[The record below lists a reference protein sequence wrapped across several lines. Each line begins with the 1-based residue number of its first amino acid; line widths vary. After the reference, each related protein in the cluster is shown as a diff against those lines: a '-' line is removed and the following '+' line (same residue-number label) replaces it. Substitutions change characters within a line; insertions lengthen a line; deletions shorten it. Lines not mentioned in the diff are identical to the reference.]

1 MYAHAGEINYGTIS
15 RTGKMNTTTQLARR
29 EGGVLWRALLF
40 LVALSSGAAAD
51 TPSLK
56 DFLVEL
62 QNGVPADLT
71 TVFAYSRH
79 DLPGLRG
86 PAAGYQVSHSALWPG
101 NPSYTLQTFTF
112 SAFDAFDPARG
123 DGGSAY
129 LLRRA
134 RSYGCRDARRRQ
146 PGEPI
151 LRAGWVWG
159 RRLDILYA
167 GLRAAWLVVL
177 DKGKAR
183 RCVPEPT
190 GNCPSPATAFT
201 QWRIELASMYFLL
214 SGVPTWQPVWTIISE
229 HYAGPSI
236 AESTSMERFYFAYG
250 YGWIRWEAWTTNTAT
265 PQDTDLLGRC
275 PGVYIDGGPWPV
287 AEPAPHWRQIACRSW
302 TNIIYDGDGKK
313 TIGGIRWSP

>member
-123 DGGSAY
+123 DGGQLIYYDGRVATGVETRDGGSPANQYFAPAGCGVDGWIFFMPAY
-129 LLRRA
+129 VPRGSWSSTKA
-134 RSYGCRDARRRQ
+134 K
-146 PGEPI
+146 
-151 LRAGWVWG
+151 
-159 RRLDILYA
+159 
-167 GLRAAWLVVL
+167 LV
-177 DKGKAR
+177 D
-183 RCVPEPT
+183 VPEPT
-190 GNCPSPATAFT
+190 GNCPSPLRPSRNGVSS
-201 QWRIELASMYFLL
+201 WRRC
-214 SGVPTWQPVWTIISE
+214 
-229 HYAGPSI
+229 
-236 AESTSMERFYFAYG
+236 TS
-250 YGWIRWEAWTTNTAT
+250 
-265 PQDTDLLGRC
+265 C
-275 PGVYIDGGPWPV
+275 
-287 AEPAPHWRQIACRSW
+287 
-302 TNIIYDGDGKK
+302 
-313 TIGGIRWSP
+313 

>member
-123 DGGSAY
+123 DGGQLIYYDGRVATGVETRDGGSPANQYFAPAGCGVDGWIFFMPAY
-129 LLRRA
+129 VPRGSWSSTKA
-134 RSYGCRDARRRQ
+134 K
-146 PGEPI
+146 
-151 LRAGWVWG
+151 
-159 RRLDILYA
+159 
-167 GLRAAWLVVL
+167 LV
-177 DKGKAR
+177 D
-183 RCVPEPT
+183 VPEPT

-313 TIGGIRWSP
+313 TIGGISWSP

>member
-1 MYAHAGEINYGTIS
+1 MYAHASEINYGTIS

-71 TVFAYSRH
+71 TVFAYSKH

-112 SAFDAFDPARG
+112 SAFDALDPARG
-123 DGGSAY
+123 DGGQLVYYDGRLATGVETRDGGSPANQYFAPAGCGVDGWIFFMPAY
-129 LLRRA
+129 VPRGSWSSTKA
-134 RSYGCRDARRRQ
+134 K
-146 PGEPI
+146 
-151 LRAGWVWG
+151 
-159 RRLDILYA
+159 
-167 GLRAAWLVVL
+167 LV
-177 DKGKAR
+177 D
-183 RCVPEPT
+183 VPEPT

-214 SGVPTWQPVWTIISE
+214 SGVPNLAAGVDHHLGALRWPIDRRKHE
-229 HYAGPSI
+229 HGAVLFRLRLRLDQMGRVDDQHRDPAGHRSSRALP
-236 AESTSMERFYFAYG
+236 
-250 YGWIRWEAWTTNTAT
+250 
-265 PQDTDLLGRC
+265 RC
-275 PGVYIDGGPWPV
+275 VYRRRPV
-287 AEPAPHWRQIACRSW
+287 AGC
-302 TNIIYDGDGKK
+302 
-313 TIGGIRWSP
+313 